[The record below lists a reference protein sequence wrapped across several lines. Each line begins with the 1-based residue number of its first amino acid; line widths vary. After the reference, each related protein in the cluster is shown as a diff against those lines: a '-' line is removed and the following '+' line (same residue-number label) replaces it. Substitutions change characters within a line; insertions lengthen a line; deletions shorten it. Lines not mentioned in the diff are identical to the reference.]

1 MTDPTKPNGKPTA
14 QAAPPASPFD
24 KAAPEG
30 SAQTVS
36 AVLGEI
42 VWLMSASPIHKQFFI
57 SDLEWM
63 VMTPVMLQQFRMY
76 YQNAPEAQG
85 GQRPI
90 GVVLWARVS
99 EEVEQMLEK
108 GTTRMRPQ
116 DWKSGDRLWI
126 VEVIAPFGGQDA
138 MVADLKAK
146 VFPGER
152 LKVLALVDGKRLVRT
167 V

>member
-1 MTDPTKPNGKPTA
+1 
-14 QAAPPASPFD
+14 
-24 KAAPEG
+24 
-30 SAQTVS
+30 
-36 AVLGEI
+36 
-42 VWLMSASPIHKQFFI
+42 
-57 SDLEWM
+57 
-63 VMTPVMLQQFRMY
+63 MTPVMLQQFRMY

-116 DWKSGDRLWI
+116 DWKSGDRLWV

-146 VFPGER
+146 VFPTEA
-152 LKVLALVDGKRLVRT
+152 LKVLALVDGRQLVRM